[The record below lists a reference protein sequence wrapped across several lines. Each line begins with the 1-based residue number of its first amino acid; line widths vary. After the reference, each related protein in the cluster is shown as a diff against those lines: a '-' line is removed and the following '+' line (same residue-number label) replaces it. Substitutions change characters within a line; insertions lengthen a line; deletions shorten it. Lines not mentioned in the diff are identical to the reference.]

1 MPRSK
6 KKRNHR
12 LKFRRRTEPGAAPGT
27 LVADP
32 QAPPPQIQVIAYGPE
47 EVVEEQIGKV
57 EELREFVGQYPICW
71 INVDGLGDT
80 AVLKELGRMFGMHQL
95 ALEDVVHT
103 HQRSKVEEYE
113 EHLFVVARMVSFA
126 EHLETEQISLFIGK
140 NFVVTFQERPGGDS
154 LDPVRER
161 LRSGRGA
168 IREAGSDFLAYAI
181 LDAVIDGYFPVL
193 ERLGDQLEDLD
204 DELSDRP
211 TREIIPKIHNVRREL
226 LILRRAIA
234 PHRDAVNALLHQPH
248 PLISRETQ
256 LFLRDCYDHTV
267 QIIDLVTS
275 YRELCG
281 DLKDTYLSLVS
292 NRLNEVMKVLT
303 IISTIFIPMSWVAS
317 VYGMNFAILPEKD
330 WRWGYPFSLA
340 LMAALA
346 GSLLYVFW
354 RRGWLT
360 K

>member
-1 MPRSK
+1 
-6 KKRNHR
+6 
-12 LKFRRRTEPGAAPGT
+12 
-27 LVADP
+27 
-32 QAPPPQIQVIAYGPE
+32 
-47 EVVEEQIGKV
+47 
-57 EELREFVGQYPICW
+57 
-71 INVDGLGDT
+71 
-80 AVLKELGRMFGMHQL
+80 
-95 ALEDVVHT
+95 
-103 HQRSKVEEYE
+103 
-113 EHLFVVARMVSFA
+113 MVSFA